1 MRRMHRVL
9 VLLPLLGCAPL
20 DRLRMSEPC
29 QRLYDSCLN
38 GCPKP
43 PPMSDPAG
51 GSDDFQIEIAACTH
65 RCNEQAKACQ

>member
-1 MRRMHRVL
+1 MHRMHRLL

-29 QRLYDSCLN
+29 RALYDSCLN

-43 PPMSDPAG
+43 PRMNDPAG
-51 GSDDFQIEIAACTH
+51 GARDFQIEQAACTN
-65 RCNEQAKACQ
+65 RCNEQAKACK